1 MTTTTLAVLVPLL
14 PFLGAVAGLLLGRTR
29 PRLRTP
35 PRRPAARSPPSALAV
50 VVAVRQG
57 GDQAVDAATEL
68 TPTGS
73 VPIELALHIDGFAAL
88 VAVLVGLVA
97 TCVQIYSTGYLRDD
111 PRYPSYAALVSLF
124 TSAMLLVVYSGD
136 LMVLLVGWE
145 IMGIC
150 SYFLVGHYWETP
162 EARAA
167 SLKAFLV
174 TKLGDVPFLIGLFAL
189 AADAGSFR
197 ITSILGTVASGGL
210 DHPTLIALL
219 LLAGVAGKSAQFPLH
234 TWLPD
239 AMAGPTPVSALIHAA
254 TMVAAGVYFVARLLP
269 VFAASAA
276 ALVVL
281 AVMAAVTMVGSALAA
296 LAQDD
301 IKRVLAYSTI
311 GQLGY
316 MTGALAVGDRGA
328 AVFHLLSHGAF
339 KALLFLGGGRDHPR
353 RRHQLAGRHVPD
365 ERPARPRP
373 RRLLDDDRGAPRARR
388 DPALQRLLL
397 QGGRPR
403 RRRARRHRP
412 RRGHPR
418 RRRLDRPRRRPGH
431 RPAHRRLRD
440 PPVAARLPRP
450 GSRGPR
456 PRQAAHRHERRAVGA
471 RRPLARLRPRHRPRC
486 PTGSTDATSTPTL
499 TTSVLGTGVALVGG
513 LVTYGAWRHTTA
525 MAARVPLGAVA
536 AHPDGD
542 AGLVEAE
549 AIASHAP
556 AYGDMASAPDPADPG
571 RLLLGPLHRHA
582 AVGFHLDAVYAALF
596 VRPVQA
602 AATLVRFLDREV
614 VDTYV
619 RGAGA
624 APRWLGAAVRRAQTG
639 NVQTYLE
646 RAARRLRRPG
656 GRRRPRRHRGSVS
669 RRDRYQRVRDAVP
682 SRVHRRRPA
691 PRRRRRSAAGP
702 ARADGEA
709 PEQAVLR
716 HGVTVTGAVLIAAI
730 VLALGF
736 DHDHPSRMQATT
748 DISWIPAL
756 DVRIHLGIDGIS
768 LPLLVLTALLTFL
781 CALYRYFK
789 MPTGPSPKAFVALA
803 PRPRVRHPRHL
814 RRPRPAAVLPRLRDG
829 AHPDVLPHRPLGR

>member
-14 PFLGAVAGLLLGRTR
+14 PFLGAVAGLLLGRTAPGFAR
-29 PRLRTP
+29 PL
-35 PRRPAARSPPSALAV
+35 AVLPSVAALALAA

-57 GDQAVDAATEL
+57 GGQAVDAATEL

-73 VPIELALHIDGFAAL
+73 VPVELALHIDGFAAL
-88 VAVLVGLVA
+88 VAILVGLVA
-97 TCVQIYSTGYLRDD
+97 TCVQIYSTGYLRHD
-111 PRYPSYAALVSLF
+111 PRYTSYAALVSLF

-167 SLKAFLV
+167 SIKAFLV

-189 AADAGSFR
+189 AADTGSFR
-197 ITSILGTVASGGL
+197 ITKILGNVASGGL

-254 TMVAAGVYFVARLLP
+254 TMVAAGVYFIARLLP

-281 AVMAAVTMVGSALAA
+281 AVMAAVTMAGSALAA

-328 AVFHLLSHGAF
+328 AVFHLLAHGAF
-339 KALLFLGGGRDHPR
+339 KALLFLAAGVIIHAAGTNSLAAMSRMKDLRARVPDAYWTMTVALLALAAIPPFSGFFSKESVLGAAEHAAVGHAESVPGTAGWIVLVSGLVTALLTAAYAMRLWLLAFHGHGTEAPDHGKQPVAMNSVLWLLALPSLAFGLATGLLPDWFDGRD
-353 RRHQLAGRHVPD
+353 L
-365 ERPARPRP
+365 
-373 RRLLDDDRGAPRARR
+373 
-388 DPALQRLLL
+388 
-397 QGGRPR
+397 
-403 RRRARRHRP
+403 
-412 RRGHPR
+412 
-418 RRRLDRPRRRPGH
+418 
-431 RPAHRRLRD
+431 
-440 PPVAARLPRP
+440 
-450 GSRGPR
+450 
-456 PRQAAHRHERRAVGA
+456 
-471 RRPLARLRPRHRPRC
+471 
-486 PTGSTDATSTPTL
+486 TPTL
-499 TTSVLGTGVALVGG
+499 TTAVLGTGVALVGG
-513 LVTYGAWRHTTA
+513 IVTYGAWRHTTA
-525 MAARVPLGAVA
+525 MVGRVPLGAVA
-536 AHPDGD
+536 AHPDADG
-542 AGLVEAE
+542 GLVEAE
-549 AIASHAP
+549 AIASHEP
-556 AYGDMASAPDPADPG
+556 AYGNVASAPDPADPG

-624 APRWLGAAVRRAQTG
+624 APRWLGTAVRRAQTG
-639 NVQTYLE
+639 NLQTYVSALLAGTVVLVV
-646 RAARRLRRPG
+646 AA
-656 GRRRPRRHRGSVS
+656 
-669 RRDRYQRVRDAVP
+669 
-682 SRVHRRRPA
+682 
-691 PRRRRRSAAGP
+691 
-702 ARADGEA
+702 
-709 PEQAVLR
+709 
-716 HGVTVTGAVLIAAI
+716 
-730 VLALGF
+730 
-736 DHDHPSRMQATT
+736 
-748 DISWIPAL
+748 
-756 DVRIHLGIDGIS
+756 
-768 LPLLVLTALLTFL
+768 LLVATA
-781 CALYRYFK
+781 
-789 MPTGPSPKAFVALA
+789 
-803 PRPRVRHPRHL
+803 
-814 RRPRPAAVLPRLRDG
+814 G
-829 AHPDVLPHRPLGR
+829 A